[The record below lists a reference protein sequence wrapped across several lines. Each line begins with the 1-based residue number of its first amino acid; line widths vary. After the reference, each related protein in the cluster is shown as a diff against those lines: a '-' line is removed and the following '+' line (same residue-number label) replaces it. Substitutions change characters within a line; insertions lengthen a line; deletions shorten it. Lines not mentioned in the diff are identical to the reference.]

1 MGTKQK
7 QAFQQVKTQVA
18 EEIALGPIQTATL
31 THLTSLLIQDK
42 EVTLETATVTKLI
55 SLLDHTICPVEL
67 SIISSV
73 KVKTI

>member
-7 QAFQQVKTQVA
+7 QAFQQVKMQVA
-18 EEIALGPIQTATL
+18 EEIALGPIQTAAL

-55 SLLDHTICPVEL
+55 SLLDHTICPVKQG
-67 SIISSV
+67 SHV
-73 KVKTI
+73 THH